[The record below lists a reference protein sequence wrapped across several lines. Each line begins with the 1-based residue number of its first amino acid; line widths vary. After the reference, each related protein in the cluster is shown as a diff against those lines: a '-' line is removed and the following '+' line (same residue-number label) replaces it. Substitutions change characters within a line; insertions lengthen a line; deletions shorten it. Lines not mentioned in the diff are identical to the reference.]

1 MNDTASFAAL
11 GLSAACLEQLQKL
24 DFVEPTPIQQQAIP
38 LLLQGCD
45 LVGIAQTGTGKTGAF
60 GIPMIELFTQTP
72 PPAPK
77 AVEEAAEHNQPT
89 QINVTPVRG
98 LVLAPTRELALQTST
113 ALQAFGAN
121 TSLRVVT
128 VYGGAPYKPQLRA
141 LREGAEIVVGTPGRL
156 IDLLERG
163 ALNLSRAEMVVLDEA
178 DEMLKM
184 GFTEDVE
191 TILEQVPEQRLT
203 ALFSATMPAAIEKV
217 ARKYLQDPQQVAV
230 SAPSTTVDTIR
241 QMYAVVPSRYR
252 FEALCRILWTR
263 QWTAAIVFV
272 KTRQDAEELAIHLS
286 GRGILAAGISGDV
299 AQRDRERLIQ
309 SLREGTLNVLVAT
322 DVAARGIDVDRV
334 ELVVNYEAPR
344 EPESYVHRIGRTG
357 RAGRQGSAITL
368 FTGDERHRLRRIERL
383 TGTPMEYIEIPDSAE
398 LLRERAQGVVSTLP
412 QVHSPQTLEALEK
425 AVREQLAQESQK
437 ALEAEAPELDW
448 QKLALRALW
457 VLSLRGSGTE
467 RDLRLADQAF
477 AEAEFPKGG
486 RGKSGAKLAREQAR
500 KRERKGFDTV
510 ENMVRYRLEVGRS
523 HGVNPR
529 SIVGSIAG
537 EADIPGNAIGHI
549 KIFPSFTLVEIDR
562 ELDSTQLEAVGRATV
577 RGRCLRIS
585 PDQGPKSAKGAASKG
600 HTKGNYQG
608 KPVREDYHDQSQ
620 TSRGKPLA
628 GKNRQQVGKYKQQT
642 GKGRQQV
649 GKFSTGK
656 SGYNKPPRRK
666 GSWR

>member
-1 MNDTASFAAL
+1 
-11 GLSAACLEQLQKL
+11 
-24 DFVEPTPIQQQAIP
+24 
-38 LLLQGCD
+38 
-45 LVGIAQTGTGKTGAF
+45 
-60 GIPMIELFTQTP
+60 MIELFAQTP
-72 PPAPK
+72 PPSPK
-77 AVEEAAEHNQPT
+77 AVEESVEEKVATPFEEENAGWDSPLEASPTLSAELSAELPVESSADCAQFSSGLTPAHDHLT
-89 QINVTPVRG
+89 QTNVSPVRG
-98 LVLAPTRELALQTST
+98 LVLAPTRELALQTGT

-163 ALNLSRAEMVVLDEA
+163 VLDLSRTEMVVLDEA

-203 ALFSATMPAAIEKV
+203 ALFSATMPVAIEKV
-217 ARKYLQDPQQVAV
+217 ARKYLHDPQQVAV

-272 KTRQDAEELAIHLS
+272 KTRQDAEDLAIRLS

-398 LLRERAQGVVSTLP
+398 LLRERAQGVVSTMP
-412 QVHSPQTLEALEK
+412 QVHSPQTLEALEE
-425 AVREQLAQESQK
+425 AVREQLERESQE
-437 ALEAEAPELDW
+437 ASEAEAPEVDW
-448 QKLALRALW
+448 QELALRALW

-467 RDLRLADQAF
+467 QDLRLADQAF
-477 AEAEFPKGG
+477 SEASSLQKRG
-486 RGKSGAKLAREQAR
+486 RGKSGAKSAREQAG
-500 KRERKGFDTV
+500 KRERKGFDTAK
-510 ENMVRYRLEVGRS
+510 NMVRYRLEIGRF

-529 SIVGSIAG
+529 SIVGTIAG
-537 EADIPGNAIGHI
+537 EAAIPGSAIGHI
-549 KIFPSFTLVEIDR
+549 KIFSSFTLVEIDR
-562 ELDSTQLEAVGRATV
+562 ELDFTQLEAVGHATV
-577 RGRCLRIS
+577 RGRRLQIS

-600 HTKGNYQG
+600 NAKGNHQG
-608 KPVREDYHDQSQ
+608 KFAKEDHHDQPQ
-620 TSRGKPLA
+620 ASRGKPLA
-628 GKNRQQVGKYKQQT
+628 NKNRRQASKYKQQT
-642 GKGRQQV
+642 GRGKKQQV
-649 GKFSTGK
+649 GKFSAGK
-656 SGYNKPPRRK
+656 SGYTKPPRRK